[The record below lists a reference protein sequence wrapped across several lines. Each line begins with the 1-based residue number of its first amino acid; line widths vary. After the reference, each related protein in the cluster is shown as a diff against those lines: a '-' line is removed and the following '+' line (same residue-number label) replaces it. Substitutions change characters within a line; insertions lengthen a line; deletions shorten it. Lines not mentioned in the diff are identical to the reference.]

1 MGILE
6 RNWLVARGPRY
17 SPTTSLHDLAGS
29 LSLSVPGEG
38 WSGKPQRPFL
48 LKQPFKGPLNKQ
60 VTLTLL
66 LLAGPADS
74 PRVSLRSASF
84 GSSPPSDITS
94 WPPPFTTQTF
104 CALLS
109 SLRVFAQPVPLP
121 GTLIPKISAW
131 ITPSHSSGQRPPPL
145 SPYRTPV
152 PHCFTTLLI
161 TG

>member
-1 MGILE
+1 M
-6 RNWLVARGPRY
+6 VARGPRY
-17 SPTTSLHDLAGS
+17 SPTTALHDLGGS

-38 WSGKPQRPFL
+38 WNGKPQSPFL
-48 LKQPFKGPLNKQ
+48 LKQPFKGPPNKQ

-74 PRVSLRSASF
+74 PRVGLRSASF

-94 WPPPFTTQTF
+94 WPPPLTTQTF
-104 CALLS
+104 CALFS
-109 SLRVFAQPVPLP
+109 SLRVSARPVPQP
-121 GTLIPKISAW
+121 GTLIPKVFAW
-131 ITPSHSSGQRPPPL
+131 NTPHSSGQRPPPL

-152 PHCFTTLLI
+152 PHYFTTLLI